1 MLHRKFYKKSIIT
14 LTLLSMNT
22 AHASSVVCPATA
34 KIGTQ
39 LTITAN
45 LDNTDCNNSLSVNR
59 TVASVIG
66 NSGYG
71 TIGLQGP
78 FVTNLPNNF
87 IQQIEQASCN
97 FVPWDPN
104 NPQFGGRIETTPTTQ
119 AFSISVLPRVPA
131 SWAGTLVAVSAGA
144 LDINNH
150 LKIAGICHVQITR

>member
-1 MLHRKFYKKSIIT
+1 MLHRSFYKKSIIT
-14 LTLLSMNT
+14 LTLLSMST
-22 AHASSVVCPATA
+22 SHASSVVCPATA

-45 LDNTDCNNSLSVNR
+45 VDNTDCNNNLNVNR

-87 IQQIEQASCN
+87 IQPIGPASCN
-97 FVPWDPN
+97 FVPW
-104 NPQFGGRIETTPTTQ
+104 NPGNPEWGGRIETIPTTQ
-119 AFSISVLPRVPA
+119 AFTISVMPRVPA
-131 SWAGTLVAVSAGA
+131 SWAGTLVAVSAGV
-144 LDINNH
+144 LDTNNH
-150 LKIAGICHVQITR
+150 LQTAGICHVQITR